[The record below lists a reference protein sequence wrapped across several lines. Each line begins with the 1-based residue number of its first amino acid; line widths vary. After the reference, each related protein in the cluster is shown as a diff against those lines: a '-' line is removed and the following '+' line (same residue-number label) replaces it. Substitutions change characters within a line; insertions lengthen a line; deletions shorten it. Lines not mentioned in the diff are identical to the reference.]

1 MSGFACWMISA
12 TVFAC
17 AFVPVLRSATS
28 WPGQRCG
35 SARGCTWRRAGR
47 WGRGP
52 SGGAAVAGPAIAV
65 TAAAP
70 ISVAA
75 AVSAAVVRRRLVDM
89 RFSFIDFGVIGGVCD
104 PLHARHRS

>member
-1 MSGFACWMISA
+1 MA
-12 TVFAC
+12 TR
-17 AFVPVLRSATS
+17 RSVG
-28 WPGQRCG
+28 PR
-35 SARGCTWRRAGR
+35 
-47 WGRGP
+47 P

-89 RFSFIDFGVIGGVCD
+89 RFSFIGVIGGVCATTPTLGTD
-104 PLHARHRS
+104 R